1 MGHNSMSSVAQ
12 MKKCFGK
19 MNIEQKNGNFLQA
32 MMNMARN
39 GGTEMERKEKKMH
52 RKWTVRSLIRY
63 VCSLFHSVAV
73 CCCFCQRSLAH
84 THKQTR
90 TYIFYKVCSRFVSFI
105 FLVLLFLVQTH
116 VPGNMYTEW
125 QRHKNLHKMGNTCA
139 LARFLCS
146 NIVDFCTARWTL
158 LVAAI
163 IGWETKYDNY

>member
-116 VPGNMYTEW
+116 VHVAW
-125 QRHKNLHKMGNTCA
+125 QYVYRMAKAQKLAQNGQYMCA
-139 LARFLCS
+139 C
-146 NIVDFCTARWTL
+146 TL
-158 LVAAI
+158 LMQ
-163 IGWETKYDNY
+163 